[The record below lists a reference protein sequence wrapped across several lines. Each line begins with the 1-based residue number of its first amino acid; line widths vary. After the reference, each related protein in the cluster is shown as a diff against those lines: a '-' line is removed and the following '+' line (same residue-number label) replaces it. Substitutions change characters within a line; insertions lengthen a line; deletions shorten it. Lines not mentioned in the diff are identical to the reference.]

1 MFAELFKAV
10 VLCFSRLSRSHFHE
24 DVFGKIPNFVPIG
37 SGTIDLETLYARAK
51 NTMRDHDINLDNE
64 VKLGG

>member
-1 MFAELFKAV
+1 MFTELFKAV

-37 SGTIDLETLYARAK
+37 SGTIDLETLCARAK
-51 NTMRDHDINLDNE
+51 NTMRDYDINLVNE